1 MNSPV
6 GPPCFVPLARDY
18 GVLGFQSPSP
28 VPDTLC
34 LSSIRC
40 SFPQYS
46 VVVLDTPYLS
56 SIRCACPKYARPV
69 LYTPY
74 LSSIRCACPRYAVPV
89 QNTLSCPFAVPVLNT
104 LCLFP
109 IRCAC
114 RKYVEL
120 AFRCTCSYLARKQ
133 QTHFRS
139 SLLSLLKIATTG
151 NASAVRRLVPIRSW
165 ILTLIP
171 LYICAVHIS
180 ELTFVGKKRS
190 TSVMLSGVS
199 IFRE

>member
-1 MNSPV
+1 MGFLVFSPH
-6 GPPCFVPLARDY
+6 R
-18 GVLGFQSPSP
+18 QS
-28 VPDTLC
+28 
-34 LSSIRC
+34 R
-40 SFPQYS
+40 
-46 VVVLDTPYLS
+46 
-56 SIRCACPKYARPV
+56 
-69 LYTPY
+69 
-74 LSSIRCACPRYAVPV
+74 IRCACPRYAVLFL
-89 QNTLSCPFAVPVLNT
+89 NTVWLSSIRRTCPRYAVPVLNT
-104 LCLFP
+104 LGLSYIRRTCPRYAVPVRDTLCLSEIRWAVLSLCLSL

-139 SLLSLLKIATTG
+139 SLLFLLKIATTG

-180 ELTFVGKKRS
+180 ELTFVGEKRS